1 MAVSSS
7 GEVRAGQSACSVR
20 TRACRVTHTLRS
32 QALATIEECSDGGAT
47 APRRKLKF
55 WARAAA
61 PQYGAVF
68 ELVPQAHLLSHT

>member
-1 MAVSSS
+1 M
-7 GEVRAGQSACSVR
+7 
-20 TRACRVTHTLRS
+20 THTLRS

-68 ELVPQAHLLSHT
+68 ELVPQAPLLSHT